1 MCPRRI
7 EEDHQQFRDVVGGK
21 IRKELKKFI
30 KTGKIFKNRGKNGKI
45 SISIPRIDIPHIV
58 YGENNSGVGRGDV
71 KPGDVI
77 GKDKKAVR
85 IKAIREGRKKEKASP
100 FSWTWKK
107 SLSLCRKNWSCQI

>member
-58 YGENNSGVGRGDV
+58 YGENNNGVGRGDV

-77 GKDKKAVR
+77 GKDD
-85 IKAIREGRKKEKASP
+85 
-100 FSWTWKK
+100 K
-107 SLSLCRKNWSCQI
+107 SGQNKGNQGEPADIGKG